1 MASQR
6 IGPKVDT
13 NTETKLINAD
23 GKDMD
28 EDNSKIKITKD
39 KTILVIFVGLL
50 VDLLGMK
57 IHKIRFYSTVILS
70 SLHPDTASLPCPY
83 ISLQGE

>member
-6 IGPKVDT
+6 IGPKVDR

-39 KTILVIFVGLL
+39 RTIL
-50 VDLLGMK
+50 
-57 IHKIRFYSTVILS
+57 
-70 SLHPDTASLPCPY
+70 A
-83 ISLQGE
+83 

>member
-13 NTETKLINAD
+13 NAETKLIN

>member
-28 EDNSKIKITKD
+28 EDKSKIKITKD
-39 KTILVIFVGLL
+39 RTILIVFIGLL
-50 VDLLGMK
+50 LDLLGK
-57 IHKIRFYSTVILS
+57 TSLIVKFYSTVILS
-70 SLHPDTASLPCPY
+70 SLHPDIASLSCPD